1 MTSSSTEEQLLRR
14 LEDLEKREKDRQR
27 DELLKAAFAAQLE
40 KVRAETERKEERMR
54 AETEGKLLEER
65 MRAAL
70 EKQAMRAE
78 SEKQARQAEI
88 EKQSTRAEIEKKLL
102 LLYPGESK
110 HLDDSQV

>member
-54 AETEGKLLEER
+54 AEMREQGLLPTV
-65 MRAAL
+65 
-70 EKQAMRAE
+70 
-78 SEKQARQAEI
+78 ARLPF
-88 EKQSTRAEIEKKLL
+88 R
-102 LLYPGESK
+102 
-110 HLDDSQV
+110 